1 MTTFSERFGFA
12 PPDAEITTRDAPEE
26 LRAAVV
32 DVAYEAGITPRA
44 LRALVCKVLFVAP
57 DSHNW
62 SEYPNI
68 DDEVR
73 RILDDA
79 HWYEVYDIIEAVSA
93 ELPATM
99 VFAPTRPGAEPR
111 RAGYVLFE
119 DRLNRLFRKKGIGW
133 QLVNKQVEYRGDEAV
148 EAALR
153 GVYELVRD
161 TGRATAASELHHA
174 ITDLGRRPV
183 ADITGAI
190 QHAMAALECAARDH
204 ASSRDTLGQL
214 VQRNPQM
221 FPPPLD
227 TVVTKAWGY
236 TSNFGRHLTEGNP
249 PSFDDAELMVGLS
262 AVLCRYLARK
272 KLASG

>member
-26 LRAAVV
+26 LRTGVV
-32 DVAYEAGITPRA
+32 DVAYEAGMTPRT
-44 LRALVCKVLFVAP
+44 LRALVCRALFIAP
-57 DSHNW
+57 DSNNW

-68 DDEVR
+68 DNEVR

-79 HWYEVYDIIEAVSA
+79 HWYEVYDIIEAVAA

-99 VFAPTRPGAEPR
+99 VFPSTRPGAEPR
-111 RAGYVLFE
+111 RAGYAFFE

-133 QLVNKQVEYRGDEAV
+133 QLANKQVEYRGAEAV
-148 EAALR
+148 EVALQ

-161 TGRATAASELHHA
+161 TGRATAASELHLA
-174 ITDLGRRPV
+174 IADLGRRPT

-204 ASSRDTLGQL
+204 AGSRDTLGQL

-236 TSNFGRHLTEGNP
+236 TSNFGRHLIEGSP

-272 KLASG
+272 KSASG